1 MATAVEPSPP
11 PQPRTPSAA
20 GGLVFASI
28 IGAVYVL
35 ASMAVVAYAIPTIW
49 AEHVTPK
56 LGGDNLVNQVLRTPV
71 AIAALVGLWFFGRS
85 LAGANPPK
93 GLRGGIFLVIS
104 FFFATFFLGR
114 AAGLAFGGGAGQ
126 VAAVLVVGAMAF
138 GAFRLFTGP
147 RGPRWM
153 VAIEEQGW
161 FHGHAYKR
169 VLGRLVRRLTIL
181 GILLVGFSGI
191 YSLVYQGTL
200 PDNWDITL
208 PFTEKP
214 EGGLKTFRLLP
225 DTKYTLPL
233 LLSALTLW
241 VAYRAV
247 NMPTFAEFLIATE
260 AEMNKV
266 SWSSKRRLAQ
276 DTVVVLVCT
285 IFMALFLLGVD
296 LFWGWLLS
304 RETVGVLPSRSQ
316 TEQKGGPVQAARW

>member
-11 PQPRTPSAA
+11 QQPRTPSAS
-20 GGLVFASI
+20 GGLVFGSI

-35 ASMAVVAYAIPTIW
+35 ASLAVVAYAIPTIW
-49 AEHVTPK
+49 AEQVAPK
-56 LGGDNLVNQVLRTPV
+56 LGGDTMPSQVLRTLV
-71 AIAALVGLWFFGRS
+71 SIAALVGLWFFGRS

-93 GLRGGIFLVIS
+93 GLRGGIFLMIS
-104 FFFATFFLGR
+104 LFFATFFLGR
-114 AAGLAFGGGAGQ
+114 AAGLAFGGGAGH
-126 VAAVLVVGAMAF
+126 VAAALVVGAMVF

-147 RGPRWM
+147 RGPRWR
-153 VAIEEQGW
+153 VALVEQGW

-181 GILLVGFSGI
+181 GIILVGGSGI
-191 YSLVYQGTL
+191 YSLVSNGTL
-200 PDNWDITL
+200 PDNWDITI

-214 EGGLKTFRLLP
+214 EGGLKTFRLIP
-225 DTKYTLPL
+225 DAKYTVPL

-247 NMPTFAEFLIATE
+247 NMPAFAEFLIATE

-266 SWSSKRRLAQ
+266 SWSSKKRLAQ

-285 IFMALFLLGVD
+285 IFMAVFLLVVD

>member
-11 PQPRTPSAA
+11 QQPRTPSAS
-20 GGLVFASI
+20 GGLVLASLV
-28 IGAVYVL
+28 GAFYVL
-35 ASMAVVAYAIPTIW
+35 ASLAVVLYAIPTIW
-49 AEHVTPK
+49 AENLSPK
-56 LGGDNLVNQVLRTPV
+56 IGSKLADQVLRTPV
-71 AIAALVGLWFFGRS
+71 TIAALVGLWFFGRS

-93 GLRGGIFLVIS
+93 GLRGGIFLMIS
-104 FFFATFFLGR
+104 AFFAAFFLGR

-126 VAAVLVVGAMAF
+126 VAAVVVVGAVAF

-153 VAIEEQGW
+153 VALEEQGW
-161 FHGHAYKR
+161 FHGHTYKR
-169 VLGRLVRRLTIL
+169 VLGRLVRRLTMV
-181 GILLVGFSGI
+181 GILLVGGSGI
-191 YSLVYQGTL
+191 YSLAYNNML
-200 PDNWDITL
+200 PDHWDITI

-225 DTKYTLPL
+225 DAKYTAPL
-233 LLSALTLW
+233 LLGALTMW

-247 NMPTFAEFLIATE
+247 NMPAFAEFLIATE

-266 SWSSKRRLAQ
+266 SWSSKKRLAQ

-285 IFMALFLLGVD
+285 IFMAVFLLLVD

-304 RETVGVLPSRSQ
+304 REAVGVLPSRSQ
-316 TEQKGGPVQAARW
+316 TELKGGPVQAARW